1 MNLATLQDSVF
12 LHSLGSAIL
21 NSLWQGFIIWLVY
34 ETINISYK
42 NLSSVFK
49 NRFSTLLLFTSFI
62 WFLVTFVSGFY
73 TETNTIAV
81 VSDNANNDLIQ
92 GTHAFTFNS
101 LLNLADDSIP
111 YLSVA
116 YILLLAILMLKLYS
130 SYRYVYMIAKKRLL
144 PPPSDLEIF
153 TDKVV
158 SELNIAK
165 KISVWISKNIDIP
178 ATVGFF
184 KPVILIP
191 VASMNSLTT
200 QQLEAIIL
208 HELSH
213 IKRNDYLVNL
223 FISVIETILFFNPF
237 VLLLAKAI
245 KRERENCCDDFV
257 IQYRYDPQSYASAL
271 LRLEQS
277 RRKNL
282 QLAIG
287 AVSGK
292 KQLLSRIKR
301 ITNNQGTV
309 KQFNY
314 GQKLFALL
322 IVTFIICSIAWL
334 SPGEKKK
341 SLQETATIRKDVENI
356 AKQTIENKKSEP
368 ASAAN
373 LLRSVIETSI
383 ENWSKDD
390 KLVDHNKKDI
400 ATPLQPVPGTIGS
413 SEPDDNEYL
422 IKLKNPENSLVFNF
436 NANHPEVFFDEDFFK
451 NGALKLLKDYVPENL
466 NIQFD
471 INSFNKALKNTKK
484 SIDIINLRK
493 IDAEVEKSLALLKTQ
508 QFSQKDAMQYIP
520 QNFDNTPDT
529 ENFKKENP
537 GFKIFNQLKN
547 SFIILDSIKSL
558 NDESNSAP
566 RRIRAWKKILIDN
579 NSNNTVAD
587 NYRGNYAYAYEFAYL
602 PPPPTVAFNKLAN
615 GVAPGSVA
623 RINRNGITI
632 EHVEK
637 HSNKTKNSFHF
648 SISSD
653 SKDQSTEGKVITI
666 EVRGAE

>member
-21 NSLWQGFIIWLVY
+21 NSLWQGFIIWLIY

-49 NRFSTLLLFTSFI
+49 NRFSTLLLFISFI

-73 TETNTIAV
+73 KETNTIAV
-81 VSDNANNDLIQ
+81 VSDNVNNDLIQ
-92 GTHAFTFNS
+92 GVQALT
-101 LLNLADDSIP
+101 LNGFISLADNSIA

-116 YILLLAILMLKLYS
+116 YILLLAMLMLKLFS

-144 PPPSDLEIF
+144 PPPSNLEIF

-158 SELNIAK
+158 REFNIAK
-165 KISVWISKNIDIP
+165 KISVWISKNIDVP
-178 ATVGFF
+178 ATVGFL

-191 VASMNSLTT
+191 VGSINSLTP

-208 HELSH
+208 HEVSH

-237 VLLLAKAI
+237 ILLLAKAI

-277 RRKNL
+277 RRGNL
-282 QLAIG
+282 QLAMG

-301 ITNNQGTV
+301 ITNDQKNV

-341 SLQETATIRKDVENI
+341 DFLTTVAI
-356 AKQTIENKKSEP
+356 KKSVDGSTGEHAVDNKESGSLVSP
-368 ASAAN
+368 ASV
-373 LLRSVIETSI
+373 LQSVIETSI
-383 ENWSKDD
+383 EKWSKDD
-390 KLVDHNKKDI
+390 RLADSKMPKIGGVNQLMPE
-400 ATPLQPVPGTIGS
+400 ATGVT
-413 SEPDDNEYL
+413 PDNNEL
-422 IKLKNPENSLVFNF
+422 LFKLKSPENSFAFNF
-436 NANHPEVFFDEDFFK
+436 NSDHPEKFFTEDILK
-451 NGALKLLKDYVPENL
+451 NGVLKMLSDYAPEKL
-466 NIQFD
+466 NIQFN
-471 INSFNKALKNTKK
+471 INSLNESLREANKNINIIDLK
-484 SIDIINLRK
+484 K
-493 IDAEVEKSLALLKTQ
+493 IEGEVEKSLVLLKAER
-508 QFSQKDAMQYIP
+508 FSQADVMNHIP
-520 QNFDNTPDT
+520 QNFENLSGTK
-529 ENFKKENP
+529 NFKKQKPN
-537 GFKIFNQLKN
+537 FNLFNQLKN
-547 SFIILDSIKSL
+547 NFIFLDSVKSL
-558 NDESNSAP
+558 HEEAASTSL
-566 RRIRAWKKILIDN
+566 RIFRTLKNISIDN
-579 NSNNTVAD
+579 SPENNDANSSYY
-587 NYRGNYAYAYEFAYL
+587 NYFYEPPPL
-602 PPPPTVAFNKLAN
+602 PPPTAGINESSKNEPETIS
-615 GVAPGSVA
+615 VAPV
-623 RINRNGITI
+623 NRNGVII
-632 EHVEK
+632 ERTK
-637 HSNKTKNSFHF
+637 KRSDKPKTSFHF
-648 SISSD
+648 SISND
-653 SKDQSTEGKVITI
+653 SKTQSGENKIVSI
-666 EVRGAE
+666 EVIGNE